1 VTKLQ
6 AQKSLTSLM
15 EKGEIVGKMYGKTWV
30 FCAKQVSPWL
40 DLRIGVGGV
49 GRYWGVVRA
58 WACRNWSFE

>member
-1 VTKLQ
+1 MTKLQ

-49 GRYWGVVRA
+49 VGILGCCEGVGV
-58 WACRNWSFE
+58 SKLVV